1 MNARRNVKSVSPVWR
16 SVPRSQSADWLF
28 DRFHPRTGFKRLA
41 CASRLESRAD
51 LESGKTATALFN
63 AEGPKGRGRPQG
75 GIQRCFGLVVWLF
88 LVATSGTVG
97 ASPLVNLSS
106 RPSSGS
112 SAFVVNSKLLLRLLP
127 SGTVVASP
135 RASSPDVLC
144 PQGPELAATPAE
156 STLPWRLDPIE
167 AVSKI
172 AIRAHA
178 LGYKDAGTLVD
189 NEVIGR
195 IWKRARSSQTEV
207 VALYVDELDRWVLV
221 VGDEKSICS

>member
-1 MNARRNVKSVSPVWR
+1 
-16 SVPRSQSADWLF
+16 
-28 DRFHPRTGFKRLA
+28 
-41 CASRLESRAD
+41 
-51 LESGKTATALFN
+51 
-63 AEGPKGRGRPQG
+63 
-75 GIQRCFGLVVWLF
+75 
-88 LVATSGTVG
+88 
-97 ASPLVNLSS
+97 
-106 RPSSGS
+106 
-112 SAFVVNSKLLLRLLP
+112 VNSKLLLRLLP